1 MPIRGLRALLQR
13 TAPSKLVRSRKG
25 TGYRLKGPGG
35 KGTGPRLR
43 GVAKRLSETV
53 WVGADAGSASGSNDR
68 RGRAWRGVGG
78 GLRRGSAVDAE
89 CSRLCR
95 VSADKRRKSKM
106 LKLTRTVF
114 AALEHH
120 KLEPVDAQRCVADAK
135 RRLGTA
141 CDIVAQRGNDELVV
155 VELKCGYPG
164 TTKKRALAGAMK
176 APLQRARDTHLH
188 RHFAQLA
195 ATLALF
201 EAETGTQRALEAK
214 GIARVSAALLYADD
228 NETTLFELPAW
239 WRRRGDALL
248 AEITRARAAR
258 K

>member
-35 KGTGPRLR
+35 KATGPRLR

-53 WVGADAGSASGSNDR
+53 WVGDGDVKASSTGDR
-68 RGRAWRGVGG
+68 RGKAWRGVGG
-78 GLRRGSAVDAE
+78 GLRRGSAVDSE
-89 CSRLCR
+89 CNRLCR
-95 VSADKRRKSKM
+95 VSAAKRRSSKM

-114 AALEHH
+114 AALSHH
-120 KLEPVDAQRCVADAK
+120 KLEPVDSQRCVADSK

-141 CDIVAQRGNDELVV
+141 CDIVAQRGDDELVV
-155 VELKCGYPG
+155 IELKCGYPA
-164 TTKKRALAGAMK
+164 TTKKRVLAGAMK

-201 EAETGTQRALEAK
+201 EAETGTQKALEAK
-214 GIARVSAALLYADD
+214 GIARVSGALLYVDD
-228 NETTLFELPAW
+228 TESTLFELPEW
-239 WRRRGDALL
+239 WRRRGDSLL
-248 AEITRARAAR
+248 ARITRS
-258 K
+258 

>member
-1 MPIRGLRALLQR
+1 MPVRGLRALLQR

-25 TGYRLKGPGG
+25 TGYRLRGPGG
-35 KGTGPRLR
+35 KATGPRLR

-53 WVGADAGSASGSNDR
+53 WVGDGDVKASSTGDR
-68 RGRAWRGVGG
+68 RGRAWRGAGG

-89 CSRLCR
+89 CNRLCR
-95 VSADKRRKSKM
+95 VSAAKRRSSKM

-114 AALEHH
+114 AALSHH
-120 KLEPVDAQRCVADAK
+120 KLEPVDSQRCVADAK

-141 CDIVAQRGNDELVV
+141 CDIVAQRSNDELVF

-164 TTKKRALAGAMK
+164 TAKKRALARAMG

-201 EAETGTQRALEAK
+201 EAETGTQKALEAK
-214 GIARVSAALLYADD
+214 GIARVSGALLYVDD
-228 NETTLFELPAW
+228 TESTLFELPEW
-239 WRRRGDALL
+239 WRRRGDSLL
-248 AEITRARAAR
+248 ARITRS
-258 K
+258 

>member
-1 MPIRGLRALLQR
+1 MPTRGLRALLQR

-43 GVAKRLSETV
+43 GVAKRLGETV
-53 WVGADAGSASGSNDR
+53 WVGDGDVKTSSTGDR
-68 RGRAWRGVGG
+68 RGKVWRGVGG

-95 VSADKRRKSKM
+95 VSAAKRRSSKM

-120 KLEPVDAQRCVADAK
+120 NLEPVDAQRCVADAK

-141 CDIVAQRGNDELVV
+141 CDIVAQRGEDELVF
-155 VELKCGYPG
+155 VELKTGYPG
-164 TTKKRALAGAMK
+164 TTKKCALAGAMK

-201 EAETGTQRALEAK
+201 EAETGTQKALEAK
-214 GIARVSAALLYADD
+214 GIARVSGALLYVDD
-228 NETTLFELPAW
+228 TESTLFELPEW
-239 WRRRGDALL
+239 WRRRGDSLL
-248 AEITRARAAR
+248 ARITRS
-258 K
+258 

>member
-68 RGRAWRGVGG
+68 RGKAWRGVGG

-135 RRLGTA
+135 RRIGTA
-141 CDIVAQRGNDELVV
+141 CDIVAQRGGDELVF
-155 VELKCGYPG
+155 VELKTGYPG
-164 TTKKRALAGAMK
+164 TTKKRALAGAMR

-195 ATLALF
+195 ATVALF
-201 EAETGTQRALEAK
+201 EAEAGTLRALEAK
-214 GIARVSAALLYADD
+214 GVTRIGAALLYADD